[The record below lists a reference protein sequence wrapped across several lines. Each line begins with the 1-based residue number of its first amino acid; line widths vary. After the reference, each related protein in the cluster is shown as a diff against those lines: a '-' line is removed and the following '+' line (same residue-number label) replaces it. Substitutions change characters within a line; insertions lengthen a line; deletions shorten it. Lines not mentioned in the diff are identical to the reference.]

1 MMWTGFLT
9 TCARAAGI
17 SGAATAT
24 PQPATIVRRVSIDA
38 LSAGDRARSFAMIL
52 SIPSLATAEKPAA
65 RRNHVEARS
74 LCEPL
79 RLVEVGIGA
88 VDFGLGAVGI
98 AATAQPSI
106 ARTAIE
112 TCKAQGYNISV
123 NVLGRE
129 GQVVVAARGEGAGFN
144 TMENSM
150 KKAYTTRTMRRP
162 SGEFA
167 DAVKNNPTAGALF
180 LTNIVP
186 ARGAL
191 PIKVGDDVIG
201 AVGVSGAPGGD
212 KDEACAKAG
221 IDKVAAE
228 LK

>member
-1 MMWTGFLT
+1 MIQTAFRIAGLSLVSALVCVASVNAELLSHKDLSVGVAT
-9 TCARAAGI
+9 T
-17 SGAATAT
+17 
-24 PQPATIVRRVSIDA
+24 
-38 LSAGDRARSFAMIL
+38 
-52 SIPSLATAEKPAA
+52 
-65 RRNHVEARS
+65 
-74 LCEPL
+74 
-79 RLVEVGIGA
+79 
-88 VDFGLGAVGI
+88 
-98 AATAQPSI
+98 I
-106 ARTAIE
+106 ARTAID

-150 KKAYTTRTMRRP
+150 KKAYTARTMRRP

-191 PIKVGDDVIG
+191 PIRVGDDVIG